1 MRGTF
6 VGNDFKTTMN
16 LPQTEF
22 PMRANLTNREPEWL
36 QRWDAMDIYRRSLEG
51 RQDAPVFM
59 LHDGPPYANGHIHM
73 GTAYN
78 KVLKD
83 LIVKYKTMRGYY
95 APYVPGWDCH
105 GQPIEH
111 QVEKKLGP
119 EKMAKIS
126 QAKLRELC
134 RDWALEFVDVQRAE
148 FKRLGVRGDW
158 DEPYLTLNHS
168 YEAGDVRVFAEMY
181 ARGEIYKGRK
191 PIHWCKRC
199 HTALAEAEIEYS
211 EETSD
216 SIYVKFRFTD
226 EVAAFAQ
233 ADMPVNVLIW
243 TTTPWT
249 LPANVAVALA
259 EDADYVGVVVGAEV
273 LVMAEALVASVAEVA
288 GWESI
293 VLVRDSLG
301 DPVRVKGRDL
311 SGLRYAQPVHENV
324 SGVVITGEHVELSTG
339 TGAVHTAPGHGEDD
353 YLVGMKFGLPMP
365 MPVDDNGVF
374 DMGGGPF
381 TGLSVDAANPVIVEW
396 LQDHGVLVAATSIS
410 HSYPHCWRCKQPVI
424 FRATDQWFVAMDAT
438 GLRDAA
444 MREIERVEW
453 IPGWSVNRMAGMVGD
468 RPDWCIS
475 RQRAWGVPIPVFECA
490 ACGET
495 VATPETFSAVET
507 LFATEGADAWFT
519 KPPSDYLPAGTACTR
534 CGGTE
539 LKPETDILDVWFES
553 GVSHTSVLETRPELA
568 RPASLYLEG
577 SDQHRGWFQSSLLT
591 SVGAYGTA
599 PFDAVLTHGFIVD
612 GNGRKMSKSIGN
624 TVSPLDVIA
633 KSGADIVRLWVAAA
647 DYGQDVS
654 VSQEILDRTSE
665 AYRRI
670 RNTFR
675 FLLSNLYDF
684 DPSADKVAFADMPEL
699 DRWATAELADLV
711 ERVTVAY
718 DGWRFHVVYRAIY
731 DFVGEFSSVY
741 LDVVKDRLYADAPAS
756 PGRRSAQTVLA
767 EVLSALVRL
776 LAPILTFTSEEVWDF
791 MPAALRDADS
801 VQLTGWAS
809 VDVPAEEAAALRAE
823 YATVLL
829 VREAVTKALE
839 DSRAEKTIGKSQEA
853 AVSITAP
860 DDVVKVLLAR
870 GTETLSELFIVARVN
885 VEPGDELSVAISAAP
900 GEKCPRCWNLREL
913 GADAAHPA
921 VCPRCAAVLSELELR

>member
-1 MRGTF
+1 M
-6 VGNDFKTTMN
+6 GNDFKATMN
-16 LPQTEF
+16 LPQTAF
-22 PMRANLTNREPEWL
+22 PMRANLATREPEWL
-36 QRWDAMDIYRRSLEG
+36 DRWDKMDVYRRSLEG
-51 RQDAPVFM
+51 REDAPVFI

-119 EKMAKIS
+119 DKMAKIS

-158 DEPYLTLNHS
+158 NEPYLTLNHS

-199 HTALAEAEIEYS
+199 HTALAEAEIEYADES
-211 EETSD
+211 SD

-226 EVAAFAQ
+226 DVSGFSAEGT
-233 ADMPVNVLIW
+233 PVSILIW

-249 LPANVAVALA
+249 LPANVAVTLA
-259 EDADYVGVVVGAEV
+259 QDADYVGIVVGGET
-273 LVMAEALVASVAEVA
+273 LVMAEALVAAVAEVA
-288 GWESI
+288 GWDS
-293 VLVRDSLG
+293 VALVSDSAG
-301 DPVRVKGRDL
+301 EPVRVKGGAL
-311 SGLRYAQPVHENV
+311 SGLHYAQPVHD
-324 SGVVITGEHVELSTG
+324 GVTGVIITGDHVELSTG

-374 DMGGGPF
+374 DIGGGPF
-381 TGLSVDAANPVIVEW
+381 AGLSVDDANPVIIEW
-396 LQDHGVLVAATSIS
+396 LRERATLLAAVGIS

-424 FRATDQWFVAMDAT
+424 FRATDQWFVAMEAT
-438 GLRDAA
+438 GLRNAA
-444 MREIERVEW
+444 MAEIERVEW

-490 ACGET
+490 SCGET
-495 VATPETFSAVET
+495 VATPETFSAVEH

-519 KPPSDYLPAGTACTR
+519 KEPAEYLPAGTSCAR
-534 CGGTE
+534 CGNTE

-553 GVSHTSVLETRPELA
+553 GVSHTSVLESRPELS

-591 SVGAYGTA
+591 SVGAYDQA
-599 PFDAVLTHGFIVD
+599 PFDTVLTHGFIVD

-624 TVSPLDVIA
+624 TVSPLDVI
-633 KSGADIVRLWVAAA
+633 KTSGADIVRLWVAAA

-654 VSQEILDRTSE
+654 VSDEILDRTSE

-684 DPSADKVAFADMPEL
+684 DPETDRVAFADMPEL
-699 DRWATAELADLV
+699 DRWALAELANLV
-711 ERVTVAY
+711 DRVTIAY
-718 DGWRFHVVYRAIY
+718 DEWRFHVVYRSVY
-731 DFVGEFSSVY
+731 DYVGDLSSAY
-741 LDVVKDRLYADAPAS
+741 LDVLKDRLYADAPAS
-756 PGRRSAQTVLA
+756 LGRRSAQTVLA
-767 EVLSALVRL
+767 EVLGVLVRL
-776 LAPILTFTSEEVWDF
+776 LAPILTFTAEEVWDF
-791 MPAALRDADS
+791 MPPALRDADS
-801 VQLTGWAS
+801 VQLSGWAH
-809 VDVPAEEAAALRAE
+809 VEVPAEEAKSLRAE
-823 YATVLL
+823 YEIVFG
-829 VREAVTKALE
+829 VREVVTKALE
-839 DSRAEKTIGKSQEA
+839 DARGAKTIGKSQEA
-853 AVSITAP
+853 VVVVTAP
-860 DDVVKVLLAR
+860 PEVLAVLDAR
-870 GTETLSELFIVARVN
+870 GLDALCELFIVAGVRLV
-885 VEPGDELSVAISAAP
+885 PGDDIAVAVEAAT

-913 GADAAHPA
+913 ATDPVHHT
-921 VCPRCAAVLSELELR
+921 VCVRCAAVLSELEAG